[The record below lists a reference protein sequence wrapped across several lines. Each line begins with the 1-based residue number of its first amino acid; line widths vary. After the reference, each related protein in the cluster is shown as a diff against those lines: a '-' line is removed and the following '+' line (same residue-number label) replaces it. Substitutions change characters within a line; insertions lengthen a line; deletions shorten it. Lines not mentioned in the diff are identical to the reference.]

1 MGQEPHFAR
10 FFARIYV
17 TLTIECINIMN
28 LQDLSPSEKIILAE
42 ELWDSVAADE
52 QLFSLT
58 EDQRRELDARLA
70 SYTANPEAGD
80 SWKNVRNR
88 VSD

>member
-1 MGQEPHFAR
+1 
-10 FFARIYV
+10 
-17 TLTIECINIMN
+17 MN